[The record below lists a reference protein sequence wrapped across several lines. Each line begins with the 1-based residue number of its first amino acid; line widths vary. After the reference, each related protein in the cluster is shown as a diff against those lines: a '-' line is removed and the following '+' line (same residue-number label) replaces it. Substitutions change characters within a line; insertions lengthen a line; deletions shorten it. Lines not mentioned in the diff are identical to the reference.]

1 MRIYRK
7 HLIDSQNRLNKSEEN
22 PPEGMLARF
31 RCCRRRSDD
40 EEASEQP
47 PAYSK
52 HLPGIE
58 NTSFSNAEVRPV
70 DIKHKV
76 I

>member
-7 HLIDSQNRLNKSEEN
+7 HLIDSQNRLNKSEE
-22 PPEGMLARF
+22 PPEGMLARL

>member
-7 HLIDSQNRLNKSEEN
+7 HLIDSQNRLNKSEEE
-22 PPEGMLARF
+22 PPEGMMARL
-31 RCCRRRSDD
+31 RCCRRRSDE

-52 HLPGIE
+52 HLPGVD
-58 NTSFSNAEVRPV
+58 NTSFTNSDVRPA

>member
-7 HLIDSQNRLNKSEEN
+7 HLIDSQNRLNKSEEK
-22 PPEGMLARF
+22 PPEGMLARL
-31 RCCRRRSDD
+31 RCCRRQSDE